1 LLAFDTPYLGLHP
14 HTFKHHLSQAA
25 TYYEQA
31 RSVASAATMLSPLAV
46 GLGFGKWG
54 SGSKT
59 EEAGPSRSSPKGK
72 GKEVEETPTAIQSF
86 WSKSSTLYGLG
97 AVALGAAAAGT
108 AYYRREDFMNGWKWG
123 FDHMTFVRN
132 LWDDAAM
139 KERLDTLD
147 RLSKERN
154 IMFWKY
160 VLPIQCL
167 VCVLMIAFIRI
178 YHQHLRNKA

>member
-1 LLAFDTPYLGLHP
+1 
-14 HTFKHHLSQAA
+14 
-25 TYYEQA
+25 
-31 RSVASAATMLSPLAV
+31 MLSPLAV

-54 SGSKT
+54 SSK

-72 GKEVEETPTAIQSF
+72 GKEKEETPMAVQSF

-160 VLPIQCL
+160 VPVLSEFRDL
-167 VCVLMIAFIRI
+167 LMIVSTPI
-178 YHQHLRNKA
+178 YRQHRQNRRSAEHSPSYQQRHIQHTTAGGPRAIH

>member
-1 LLAFDTPYLGLHP
+1 MYSVSPLKDRLNKAEWIAFDTPYLGLHP

-54 SGSKT
+54 SSKDT
-59 EEAGPSRSSPKGK
+59 GEAGPSRSSPKGK
-72 GKEVEETPTAIQSF
+72 GKEVEEPPTAIQSF

-123 FDHMTFVRN
+123 FDHMTFVKN

-139 KERLDTLD
+139 KDRLDTLD

-160 VLPIQCL
+160 VSSPH
-167 VCVLMIAFIRI
+167 V
-178 YHQHLRNKA
+178 

>member
-1 LLAFDTPYLGLHP
+1 
-14 HTFKHHLSQAA
+14 
-25 TYYEQA
+25 
-31 RSVASAATMLSPLAV
+31 MLSPLAV

-54 SGSKT
+54 SKET
-59 EEAGPSRSSPKGK
+59 EAGPSRSTSSTKGKGK

-123 FDHMTFVRN
+123 FDHMTFVRT
-132 LWDDAAM
+132 LWYDAAM
-139 KERLDTLD
+139 KERLETLD

-160 VLPIQCL
+160 AP
-167 VCVLMIAFIRI
+167 
-178 YHQHLRNKA
+178 

>member
-1 LLAFDTPYLGLHP
+1 MSDCLAFDTPYLGLHP

-31 RSVASAATMLSPLAV
+31 RSVASAATMLSPFAV

-54 SGSKT
+54 QGQGTTK
-59 EEAGPSRSSPKGK
+59 EGEAGPSRSSSSTPPSTKGK
-72 GKEVEETPTAIQSF
+72 GKGTDVSPDQSAASGVAAAAQSF

-123 FDHMTFVRN
+123 FDHMTFVKN

-139 KERLDTLD
+139 KDRLDTLD
-147 RLSKERN
+147 RLEKERD
-154 IMFWKY
+154 IVFFK
-160 VLPIQCL
+160 
-167 VCVLMIAFIRI
+167 
-178 YHQHLRNKA
+178 

>member
-1 LLAFDTPYLGLHP
+1 
-14 HTFKHHLSQAA
+14 
-25 TYYEQA
+25 
-31 RSVASAATMLSPLAV
+31 MLSPIAV

-54 SGSKT
+54 SKDA
-59 EEAGPSRSSPKGK
+59 EAGPSKSSPKGK
-72 GKEVEETPTAIQSF
+72 GKEKEETPTAIQSF

-97 AVALGAAAAGT
+97 AVALGAAAGT

-139 KERLDTLD
+139 KERLETLD
-147 RLSKERN
+147 RLSEERN

-160 VLPIQCL
+160 VSFLQRLHPL
-167 VCVLMIAFIRI
+167 TTVSTRI
-178 YHQHLRNKA
+178 FHQHRQNRHSAAHSLSYQQRHIQHTTAGGLQVIH